1 MTDDTVPDETD
12 DSDGNEPTGDAEPT
26 DNNESIDTEPSDDST
41 DGVLGTIVPALR
53 PVVAFVVRFVWIV
66 GRLLVAGG
74 RIAITYLTDRERRI
88 GARRWLLLEGNRWAI
103 VGGLVASVFVV
114 ALIGGLTDV
123 VGIAKAGFV
132 TSLFGGIISGLFSF
146 VPIVVAV
153 NQLTISELFGTPDR
167 LRERIESVRAFRG
180 TVEERLPDV
189 AVSPTDP
196 GAFLAVAARVLSRE
210 AESLR
215 EAGVESGDAG
225 LRERIDEYVEGVIG
239 QVEQLTARA
248 DEENLPLID
257 VLLPMMGDGYAENI
271 NAARRIQSE
280 SADALTARA
289 DTLLDDLREMYRG
302 LSILRQ
308 YYKALYIQQELARLS
323 RLIVYSGLSAFLVS
337 AFLILIFADGA
348 PPSGHGPGMV
358 VFVSMALA
366 VAFAPFAVL
375 FSFILR
381 IATIAKRT
389 ASPGAFTPRG
399 ETPDYRQEEW

>member
-1 MTDDTVPDETD
+1 MTHDTPSDGTNHETD
-12 DSDGNEPTGDAEPT
+12 ESSDEYTTER
-26 DNNESIDTEPSDDST
+26 DN
-41 DGVLGTIVPALR
+41 VLGAIAPALR
-53 PVVAFVVRFVWIV
+53 PVVAFVVRLVWIV

-74 RIAITYLTDRERRI
+74 RIAVSYLTERDRRI
-88 GARRWLLLEGNRWAI
+88 AARRWILLEGDRWTI
-103 VGGLVASVFVV
+103 VGGLVTSVFAV
-114 ALIGGLTDV
+114 ALIGGFTDV
-123 VGIAKAGFV
+123 VGIAEAGFV

-167 LRERIESVRAFRG
+167 LRERIESVETFRG
-180 TVEERLPDV
+180 TIEKRLPDV

-215 EAGVESGDAG
+215 ETGVESGDAE
-225 LRERIDEYVEGVIG
+225 LRERIDEYVEGVTG
-239 QVEQLTARA
+239 QIEQLKARA
-248 DEENLPLID
+248 EEEHLPLID

-280 SADALTARA
+280 CAGALTARA
-289 DTLLDDLREMYRG
+289 DGLLDDLRELYLG

-323 RLIVYSGLSAFLVS
+323 RLIVYSGLGAFLVS

-348 PPSGHGPGMV
+348 PPGGHGPGMV
-358 VFVSMALA
+358 VFVSAALA
-366 VAFAPFAVL
+366 IAFAPFAVL

-399 ETPDYRQEEW
+399 ETPDYRQNEW

>member
-1 MTDDTVPDETD
+1 M
-12 DSDGNEPTGDAEPT
+12 
-26 DNNESIDTEPSDDST
+26 
-41 DGVLGTIVPALR
+41 
-53 PVVAFVVRFVWIV
+53 
-66 GRLLVAGG
+66 
-74 RIAITYLTDRERRI
+74 
-88 GARRWLLLEGNRWAI
+88 
-103 VGGLVASVFVV
+103 ASVFVV

-180 TVEERLPDV
+180 TIEERLPDV

-215 EAGVESGDAG
+215 EAGTESDDTE
-225 LRERIDEYVEGVIG
+225 LRERIDEYVDGVIG
-239 QVEQLTARA
+239 QIEQLKARSN
-248 DEENLPLID
+248 EENLSLID

-271 NAARRIQSE
+271 NAARRIQAE

-308 YYKALYIQQELARLS
+308 YYKALYIQQELAKLS

-348 PPSGHGPGMV
+348 PPAGHGSGMV
-358 VFVSMALA
+358 VFVSGALA

>member
-1 MTDDTVPDETD
+1 MTDHTVPDETD
-12 DSDGNEPTGDAEPT
+12 DSDRNEPT
-26 DNNESIDTEPSDDST
+26 DDST
-41 DGVLGTIVPALR
+41 AETDGALGTIAPALR

-66 GRLLVAGG
+66 GRLLIVGG
-74 RIAITYLTDRERRI
+74 RIAIEYLTDRERRI

-180 TVEERLPDV
+180 TIEERLPDV

-215 EAGVESGDAG
+215 EAGTESDDTE
-225 LRERIDEYVEGVIG
+225 LRERIDEYVDGVIG
-239 QVEQLTARA
+239 QIEQLKARSN
-248 DEENLPLID
+248 EENLPLID

-271 NAARRIQSE
+271 NAARRIQAE

-308 YYKALYIQQELARLS
+308 YYKALYIQQELAKLS

-348 PPSGHGPGMV
+348 PPAGHGSGMV
-358 VFVSMALA
+358 VFVSGALA